1 VEIRARYLQI
11 GVFTLIVMVAGFAF
25 VYWLNNAGALRDRVV
40 YRLRFEGSVSG
51 LQRGSAVLFN
61 GVRVGEVT
69 SLKLDPGSPR
79 RVEAVIAVNR
89 DTPVGADT
97 TVSIDFQG
105 LTGSPVVALAGG
117 TSKERLVSDGEP
129 PLLSAGAAGQQSM
142 TQAARDVMAR
152 LDGILADNAKP
163 LHSMIGNLE
172 TFSGALARNSD
183 RLDGIVAGLERMTGG
198 ATAKARLLIYDLTA
212 LRAPEP
218 SAVPS
223 SLQLVIPDPSALAAL
238 DSERIQTITVN
249 GVYASVPDAQWSDSL
264 PKVLQMKLLR
274 SLEDAGR
281 FAGVSRPFEG
291 VTSDIQLLLDIR
303 RFEISPSLTAEV
315 EIGCKLIGENSRIIA
330 TRAFR
335 ASAPVGGPGAPA
347 AVSALDQAFAQA
359 GAQLLSW
366 TALEARQISAP
377 RSTSGKRSS
386 GD

>member
-1 VEIRARYLQI
+1 MEIRARYLQI

-129 PLLSAGAAGQQSM
+129 PLLSADAAGQQSM

-198 ATAKARLLIYDLTA
+198 ATAKARLLITA

>member
-1 VEIRARYLQI
+1 
-11 GVFTLIVMVAGFAF
+11 M
-25 VYWLNNAGALRDRVV
+25 
-40 YRLRFEGSVSG
+40 
-51 LQRGSAVLFN
+51 
-61 GVRVGEVT
+61 
-69 SLKLDPGSPR
+69 
-79 RVEAVIAVNR
+79 
-89 DTPVGADT
+89 
-97 TVSIDFQG
+97 
-105 LTGSPVVALAGG
+105 
-117 TSKERLVSDGEP
+117 
-129 PLLSAGAAGQQSM
+129 
-142 TQAARDVMAR
+142 
-152 LDGILADNAKP
+152 
-163 LHSMIGNLE
+163 
-172 TFSGALARNSD
+172 
-183 RLDGIVAGLERMTGG
+183 AGLERMTGG

-330 TRAFR
+330 TRAFC

-366 TALEARQISAP
+366 TALEARQISVP